1 MMGSKP
7 KARPESL
14 LSLHSE
20 DTARKPS
27 PRQEEGFH
35 QTINLRAL

>member
-7 KARPESL
+7 KARPES